1 MGLIDSLMNR
11 FIDHPFISAMRYT
24 FGAAVGG
31 FICALISIV
40 TGNFDVTVPINGI
53 FMLLSIILFAVI
65 RFGLYFAA
73 DRILRLNLIS
83 SRLLAL
89 FEVGYLATMF
99 WVAWDIMHPQMSQG
113 AYAMMAMLFH
123 VLTVPLAFVVLAAIG
138 ITYGIKALIHKFKT
152 RHVVLDYRPLKG
164 F

>member
-11 FIDHPFISAMRYT
+11 FIDHPFISAMKYT
-24 FGAAVGG
+24 FAAAIGG
-31 FICALISIV
+31 FIGAFISLV
-40 TGNFDVTVPINGI
+40 SGNFDVTVPINGI
-53 FMLLSIILFAVI
+53 FLLLSIILFAGI

-73 DRILRLNLIS
+73 DRILRLNLIA

-89 FEVGYLATMF
+89 FEVGYLMTML
-99 WVAWDIMHPQMSQG
+99 WVAWDVMHPQMSQG

-138 ITYGIKALIHKFKT
+138 VTYGIRALIHRFKT
-152 RHVVLDYRPLKG
+152 RHVTLDPRTV
-164 F
+164 